1 MQSDRSKT
9 LQTISNCDHN
19 HMFPERKKGRE
30 EKEEGK
36 DKNRRKRSGE
46 KKYER
51 IMIILGQF

>member
-1 MQSDRSKT
+1 
-9 LQTISNCDHN
+9 
-19 HMFPERKKGRE
+19 MFPERKKERE

-51 IMIILGQF
+51 IMIILGPF